1 MTPKPR
7 RHRTADVSRRP
18 GTTPRTPRTTPD
30 APDTPTA
37 RKLRLF
43 VALDLPDRVRAGLA
57 AWGSRTLDPA
67 ALRAVRPEA
76 LHVTLAFLGWLPE
89 ARVAEAAAIV
99 CAAPSR
105 AVPMRLLA
113 EPVPLP
119 ARRPR
124 LIALGLES
132 SAAVALHEGLT
143 PELVAAGLYERE
155 RRPFWP
161 HVTVARVRK
170 GRRGRAPAALP
181 DDLLQPF
188 GAVRVCL
195 YRSQLR
201 PDGAEYVSLASLD
214 LPPAA
219 TEPGAEER

>member
-1 MTPKPR
+1 MTSEPR
-7 RHRTADVSRRP
+7 R
-18 GTTPRTPRTTPD
+18 RTTPD
-30 APDTPTA
+30 TSAA
-37 RKLRLF
+37 KKLRLF
-43 VALDLPDRVRAGLA
+43 VALDLPDRVRSALA
-57 AWGSRTLDPA
+57 AWGSRALDGA

-89 ARVAEAAAIV
+89 ARAGEAAAIV
-99 CAAPSR
+99 RAVPAR
-105 AVPMRLLA
+105 AVPMHLLP

-119 ARRPR
+119 ARGPR
-124 LIALGLES
+124 LIAVGLES
-132 SAAVALHEGLT
+132 SAAVALHE
-143 PELVAAGLYERE
+143 ELAAQLAATGLYERE

-170 GRRGRAPAALP
+170 GRRARAPAALP

>member
-1 MTPKPR
+1 MASE
-7 RHRTADVSRRP
+7 TAK
-18 GTTPRTPRTTPD
+18 
-30 APDTPTA
+30 
-37 RKLRLF
+37 KLRLF
-43 VALDLPDRVRAGLA
+43 VALDLPERVRAGIA
-57 AWGSRTLDPA
+57 AWGAAALDGS
-67 ALRAVRPEA
+67 ALRAVRPQA

-89 ARVAEAAAIV
+89 PRAAEAAAIV
-99 CAAPSR
+99 RSVPAR

-132 SAAVALHEGLT
+132 RAATALHEELA
-143 PELVAAGLYERE
+143 PALVAAGLYERE

-161 HVTVARVRK
+161 HVTIARVRR
-170 GRRGRAPAALP
+170 GRRARAPAALP

-188 GAVRVCL
+188 GAVRVRL

>member
-1 MTPKPR
+1 MTSKPR
-7 RHRTADVSRRP
+7 RRRTTNVPRPPRAPATADS
-18 GTTPRTPRTTPD
+18 
-30 APDTPTA
+30 PTA
-37 RKLRLF
+37 KKLRLF
-43 VALDLPDRVRAGLA
+43 VALDLPGRMRSALATWAAG
-57 AWGSRTLDPA
+57 TLDA
-67 ALRAVRPEA
+67 AVLRPLRPEA

-89 ARVAEAAAIV
+89 ARAAEAAAIV
-99 CAAPSR
+99 RTAPAR

-113 EPVPLP
+113 DPVPLP

-132 SAAVALHEGLT
+132 SAAVALHEELA

-161 HVTVARVRK
+161 HVTVARVRR
-170 GRRGRAPAALP
+170 GRRARAPAALS